1 MKNTSNNSFV
11 GTDWLILE
19 IVIEAIGDMIAY
31 NSMQLDLAIKS
42 NDSTIIESIENE
54 LKRLIQERQKC
65 YDINSNNEI
74 IVKVF
79 EEYIPKLRRIN
90 AC

>member
-1 MKNTSNNSFV
+1 MKNTSSNSFV

-54 LKRLIQERQKC
+54 LKRLIQEREKC

-90 AC
+90 GC

>member
-1 MKNTSNNSFV
+1 
-11 GTDWLILE
+11 
-19 IVIEAIGDMIAY
+19 
-31 NSMQLDLAIKS
+31 MQLDLAIKS

>member
-79 EEYIPKLRRIN
+79 EEYIPILRRIN
-90 AC
+90 AF